1 MLRVWIPL
9 KQVIYQN
16 TLYFFYFQRIEEIMK
31 RTRKGD
37 QNDLKVSQRIVP
49 RRFCNQ
55 GLPHIPCVCVCNL
68 SFVVPA
74 QRDGGDDDKCLQEN
88 DEEGMSQAISEDMS
102 ECQWEW
108 MGFFF
113 PRDGLP
119 MLYIKVWFVYIYIT
133 LDLSYGLSHP
143 VRFTSFDIAGQIDDE
158 TTEADEDEC
167 ALSSGEPA
175 EQREEPLGSVNGN
188 PETDNKENNNGI
200 DTDETQAM
208 RYDRIKDNQTT
219 LTVQV
224 PEGFDLVWKH

>member
-1 MLRVWIPL
+1 M
-9 KQVIYQN
+9 
-16 TLYFFYFQRIEEIMK
+16 
-31 RTRKGD
+31 
-37 QNDLKVSQRIVP
+37 
-49 RRFCNQ
+49 
-55 GLPHIPCVCVCNL
+55 CVCVCNL

-74 QRDGGDDDKCLQEN
+74 QRDAGDDDKCSQEN
-88 DEEGMSQAISEDMS
+88 DEEGMSQDISEVMS

-133 LDLSYGLSHP
+133 FDLSHDSPHP
-143 VRFTSFDIAGQIDDE
+143 VCFISLDIAGQIDDE
-158 TTEADEDEC
+158 TAEADGDEC
-167 ALSSGEPA
+167 GLSSGEPV

-219 LTVQV
+219 MTVV
-224 PEGFDLVWKH
+224 TILS